1 MREQIRPELF
11 LKLQVWINPAKN
23 YIYAFKNVFK
33 NEKEK
38 LWRNITIRRSQISAK
53 LSMAT

>member
-38 LWRNITIRRSQISAK
+38 LWRNITIRRS
-53 LSMAT
+53 